1 MDYIYL
7 DDAATTKVDD
17 RVKMAMD
24 EYYDKKYGNPSSL
37 HKMGKEAKK
46 AMKDARERTA
56 NILNADSEEI
66 IFTSGGTEADNLAIK
81 GAIEK
86 NEGNHII
93 TTEIEHAAVYN
104 TCKYLEKK
112 GYDVTYLEVDEDGLV
127 DVDEFEGAIR
137 DDTVIASIMYANN
150 EIGTV
155 EPIKKLGEIADEN
168 DILFH
173 TDAVQAVGKLTIN
186 VKEEKIDML
195 SLSAHKL
202 HGPKGVGALYLS
214 KDVDIEPIIHGGGHE
229 NGYRSGTENVS
240 GIVGLGKACEI
251 AENKMDE
258 YVPKMTRLR
267 DKLIDNILDEVDEA
281 YLNGHREKR
290 LPNNANF
297 YFVAAEGEAIVL
309 HLDSEGIAAST
320 GSACSSKSL
329 KASRTLLATGLDEQ
343 YAHCSLR
350 LTLSRYTDEEEIDR
364 AIEVVPEVIADLRD
378 MSPLWDR

>member
-7 DDAATTKVDD
+7 DDAATTRVDD
-17 RVKMAMD
+17 RVKKIMD
-24 EYYDKKYGNPSSL
+24 KYYMKKYGNPSSL
-37 HKMGKEAKK
+37 HRMG
-46 AMKDARERTA
+46 KDARKAMGDARKNTA
-56 NILNADSEEI
+56 SLIGADKDEI

-81 GAIEK
+81 GAVEK

-104 TCKYLEKK
+104 TCRYLEKK
-112 GYDVTYLEVDEDGLV
+112 GYDVTYLGVDEDGLV
-127 DVDEFEGAIR
+127 NLDEFKDAIR
-137 DDTVIASIMYANN
+137 EDTVIASIMYANN

-155 EPIKKLGEIADEN
+155 EPIEELAEIADKN
-168 DILFH
+168 DVLFH
-173 TDAVQAVGKLTIN
+173 TDAVQAVGKLPID

-214 KDVDIEPIIHGGGHE
+214 KDVDIEPIMHGGGHE

-251 AENKMDE
+251 AEDEMDE
-258 YVPKMTRLR
+258 YVPRMIRLR
-267 DKLIDNILDEVDEA
+267 DKLIDNILEEGEEV

-309 HLDSEGIAAST
+309 HLDSRGIATST

-350 LTLSRYTDEEEIDR
+350 LTLSRYTEEKEIDKT
-364 AIEVVPEVIADLRD
+364 IEVVPEVIANLRD